1 MGLENLLE
9 NLGKNSPDEINEA
22 VRVLSKIADNILKD
36 PKNSKIRTLQKSNAT
51 ISKKILAL
59 KGGVDCL
66 IMMGFK
72 ENATNFTMPSN
83 TSLESVM
90 EFREILVSW
99 NNSILRSE
107 VPASQ
112 AEKQAEMEIAPSAES
127 VEEIIKPVALP
138 PLVQTYSNPF
148 LRRIE
153 MYAHNVLQY
162 EDKNL
167 RGRCRKL
174 IPVTLLEYNA
184 QERLRSIQKL
194 SKKGRVGTQKAT
206 RN

>member
-112 AEKQAEMEIAPSAES
+112 VNYCFMEMIFPS
-127 VEEIIKPVALP
+127 IGFQCFLDIGTKPI
-138 PLVQTYSNPF
+138 S
-148 LRRIE
+148 
-153 MYAHNVLQY
+153 M
-162 EDKNL
+162 
-167 RGRCRKL
+167 
-174 IPVTLLEYNA
+174 
-184 QERLRSIQKL
+184 
-194 SKKGRVGTQKAT
+194 
-206 RN
+206 